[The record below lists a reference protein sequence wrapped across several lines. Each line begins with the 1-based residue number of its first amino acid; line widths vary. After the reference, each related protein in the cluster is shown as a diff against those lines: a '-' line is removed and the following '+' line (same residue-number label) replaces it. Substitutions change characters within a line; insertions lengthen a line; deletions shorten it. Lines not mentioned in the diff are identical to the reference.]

1 MATFG
6 YGRVSREDLTAENQ
20 RQELE
25 QRGYGINY
33 WYSDTTSGKTPA
45 ASRPQFRE
53 LLSKIREGETL
64 VVSKL
69 DRLGRD
75 SVDALSTLRMLE
87 ARKVRVIVAQ
97 LGDIDLNG
105 TAGKMITAVL
115 AAVAEMERDL
125 IIERTN
131 AGLARARAQGKKLG
145 RPFALSPA
153 KIADV
158 RSRLEAGARPSVLAR
173 EYGVSRAAIYR
184 AAGSKRAAPAAKG
197 EVA

>member
-25 QRGYGINY
+25 QRGYAIDY

-45 ASRPQFRE
+45 AARPQFAD
-53 LLSKIREGETL
+53 LLSKIRAGETL

-75 SVDALSTLRMLE
+75 SVDALSTLRALE

-145 RPFALSPA
+145 RPFALSGA
-153 KIADV
+153 QIAEV
-158 RSRLEAGARPSVLAR
+158 RTRLIAGASPSALAR
-173 EYGVSRAAIYR
+173 EFGVSRAAIYR
-184 AAGSKRAAPAAKG
+184 AVGSKTAALAAKG
-197 EVA
+197 GA

>member
-20 RQELE
+20 RMELE
-25 QRGYGINY
+25 AQGYKIDF
-33 WYSDTTSGKTPA
+33 WFHDTTSGKTPA
-45 ASRPQFRE
+45 ASRPQFAE
-53 LLSKIREGETL
+53 LLGKIREGETL

-75 SVDALSTLRMLE
+75 SVDAVGTLRRLAE
-87 ARKVRVIVAQ
+87 RNVRVIVAQ
-97 LGDIDLNG
+97 LGQVDLNS

-131 AGLARARAQGKKLG
+131 AGLARAKAQGKKLG
-145 RPFALSPA
+145 RPFSLTPAQIAEVREKVLTGGSPSA
-153 KIADV
+153 
-158 RSRLEAGARPSVLAR
+158 LAR
-173 EYGVSRAAIYR
+173 EYGVARRTIYR
-184 AAGSKRAAPAAKG
+184 AIQG
-197 EVA
+197 VAVVVHDLPY